1 MIEKLNKGGASR
13 ATGTAG
19 PRGPVAAAQRL
30 QHLSAVVALW
40 DPAHRLR
47 QGPGWLKPIRAGLRC
62 VTDMVHLL
70 VAASVER
77 CVFLHLQA
85 TRSEPTLL
93 RLGDDQRESKE
104 KRNEFLSR
112 LPAPWRQER

>member
-1 MIEKLNKGGASR
+1 
-13 ATGTAG
+13 
-19 PRGPVAAAQRL
+19 
-30 QHLSAVVALW
+30 
-40 DPAHRLR
+40 
-47 QGPGWLKPIRAGLRC
+47 
-62 VTDMVHLL
+62 MVHLL